1 MKKGRVAATNEPTQ
15 PSQWNELTT
24 GYVIR
29 PKTRREIMYQ
39 YFAYDPDVGFE
50 TFKTKQ
56 EAIDFANS
64 VIDEYRE
71 NSGDGWDE
79 IVGQVCWGEIKQ
91 KAMMTNEQPAPP
103 ESGFDYSCDYELGDL
118 PAVAEC

>member
-1 MKKGRVAATNEPTQ
+1 MKKGQVAATNEPTQ

-24 GYVIR
+24 GYLIR

-91 KAMMTNEQPAPP
+91 QAMMTDEQPAPP
-103 ESGFDYSCDYELGDL
+103 ESGFDYTCDYALGDL
-118 PAVAEC
+118 TRMAE